1 MDNYGILVPQNLTKH
16 KEIVAEAV
24 TDAFSDPQVRTDLLI
39 AVGAGVLSSIAVAR
53 AVDRMSAQGE
63 GGTTRVL
70 LKAGGLAVL
79 TGSLSVLYKL
89 YSVSAAKK
97 TSR

>member
-1 MDNYGILVPQNLTKH
+1 MNNFGILVPEKVAKH
-16 KEIVAEAV
+16 KEIVTEAV
-24 TDAFSDPQVRTDLLI
+24 TDAFSDPQVRTDLII
-39 AVGAGVLSSIAVAR
+39 AVGSGVLSSIAVAR

-97 TSR
+97 TLR